1 MGEEFSFFQK
11 LEDSYSVED
20 ILEICEISVE
30 DLLSYY
36 LRDAILKH
44 KQDFDLEEDYGD
56 DQ

>member
-20 ILEICEISVE
+20 ILEICGITVE

-36 LRDAILKH
+36 LRDLILKH
-44 KQDFDLEEDYGD
+44 KRDFDVD
-56 DQ
+56 